1 MMRRVH
7 AGELLCVYRNVYAR
21 AEHARTL
28 NPTQRSVHLV
38 RALALLHP
46 DWVFAGI
53 SAAAVLGLEHS
64 WLLHRDGFVYIAAPH
79 SVNTNRHPKLRC
91 IHAPVVR
98 PYRCGGVLVTS
109 PAQTLV
115 HCAARYPFIHAM
127 PMVDSALRQG
137 LAKKDAVAA
146 ACGQVVNRKS
156 VDVAEVG
163 MLLRYADPLSENGGE
178 SFCRAVTIEEGFPAP
193 QLQQE
198 FVDPRNPSVI
208 YRVDF
213 VWYLPD
219 GRIIVLEYDG
229 AGKYSDTQMTQ
240 GRGVRRIVH
249 EEREREA
256 ALRRAG
262 VHTIIRTDFDEVSK
276 RVGLIA
282 KLEQAGVPRL
292 GVDARMAVSVTGPA
306 VFDFERA

>member
-1 MMRRVH
+1 
-7 AGELLCVYRNVYAR
+7 
-21 AEHARTL
+21 
-28 NPTQRSVHLV
+28 
-38 RALALLHP
+38 
-46 DWVFAGI
+46 
-53 SAAAVLGLEHS
+53 
-64 WLLHRDGFVYIAAPH
+64 LLHRDGFVYIAAPH
-79 SVNTNRHPKLRC
+79 SVNTNRHPKSRC
-91 IHAPVVR
+91 IHDPVVK
-98 PYRCGGVLVTS
+98 PYRHSGVLITS

-115 HCAARYPFIHAM
+115 HCATRYPFVHAL

-137 LAKKDAVAA
+137 LTKKDAIAV

-156 VDVAEVG
+156 ADVAEMG

-193 QLQQE
+193 RLQQE

-262 VHTIIRTDFDEVSK
+262 VHTIIRTDFDEVSG

-282 KLEQAGVPRL
+282 KLEQAGVPRF
-292 GVDARMAVSVTGPA
+292 GADARMAAPATGLA
-306 VFDFERA
+306 AFDFEWA